1 MAGCGGVLLVTD
13 VAMLPASV
21 VLWALQTFGDKA
33 AGGKAMAVVTN
44 ASYLAPGSYRHLG
57 LATASLEVVISL
69 VENPG
74 HHTKAWLSEIVHVL
88 KPGGVLWLQEP
99 FACQDVAEAEQQRL
113 SDAPVQTQAV
123 LERNLLLAGFVD
135 VETAECV
142 SGVGL
147 AQSYSTSATG
157 SEHGPLLKPVAVRV
171 LKPTWETG
179 SSFGLKKKATL
190 EQESTLVSLGDTLRL
205 STEDVND
212 TSLPL
217 ANTWKATCV
226 DDDGDEFVDEDALL
240 DEDDLKRPVLPGA
253 DDCEVEKA
261 GKKACKNCTCGR
273 AELEEKTPLTAA
285 QLNNPQSACG
295 NCGLGD
301 AFRCG
306 GCPYRGLPAFKLGEK
321 ISLPGSLL
329 VADA

>member
-1 MAGCGGVLLVTD
+1 MLTFFLGHSINISVLHVGV
-13 VAMLPASV
+13 
-21 VLWALQTFGDKA
+21 
-33 AGGKAMAVVTN
+33 
-44 ASYLAPGSYRHLG
+44 
-57 LATASLEVVISL
+57 
-69 VENPG
+69 
-74 HHTKAWLSEIVHVL
+74 
-88 KPGGVLWLQEP
+88 
-99 FACQDVAEAEQQRL
+99 EA
-113 SDAPVQTQAV
+113 
-123 LERNLLLAGFVD
+123 
-135 VETAECV
+135 
-142 SGVGL
+142 
-147 AQSYSTSATG
+147 
-157 SEHGPLLKPVAVRV
+157 
-171 LKPTWETG
+171 
-179 SSFGLKKKATL
+179 
-190 EQESTLVSLGDTLRL
+190 ESTLVSLGDTLRL

-217 ANTWKATCV
+217 ANTWKATSV

>member
-21 VLWALQTFGDKA
+21 VLWAVQTFGDKA

-44 ASYLAPGSYRHLG
+44 ASYLAPGSS
-57 LATASLEVVISL
+57 SLEVVISL

-74 HHTKAWLSEIVHVL
+74 HHTQAWLSEIVHVL
-88 KPGGVLWLQEP
+88 RPGGVLWLQEP
-99 FACQDVAEAEQQRL
+99 FACQD
-113 SDAPVQTQAV
+113 TQAV

-135 VETAECV
+135 VETADISIIV
-142 SGVGL
+142 LHVGVE
-147 AQSYSTSATG
+147 A
-157 SEHGPLLKPVAVRV
+157 
-171 LKPTWETG
+171 
-179 SSFGLKKKATL
+179 
-190 EQESTLVSLGDTLRL
+190 ESTLVSLGDTLRL
-205 STEDVND
+205 SSEDVND

-217 ANTWKATCV
+217 ANTWKATSV

>member
-1 MAGCGGVLLVTD
+1 
-13 VAMLPASV
+13 
-21 VLWALQTFGDKA
+21 
-33 AGGKAMAVVTN
+33 
-44 ASYLAPGSYRHLG
+44 
-57 LATASLEVVISL
+57 
-69 VENPG
+69 
-74 HHTKAWLSEIVHVL
+74 
-88 KPGGVLWLQEP
+88 
-99 FACQDVAEAEQQRL
+99 
-113 SDAPVQTQAV
+113 
-123 LERNLLLAGFVD
+123 LLAGFVD
-135 VETAECV
+135 VQTAECV

-147 AQSYSTSATG
+147 AESYSTSATG

-179 SSFGLKKKATL
+179 SSFGIKKKATL

-205 STEDVND
+205 SSEDVND

-217 ANTWKATCV
+217 ANTWKATSV

-240 DEDDLKRPVLPGA
+240 DEDDLKRPVLPGV

-295 NCGLGD
+295 NVSFLI
-301 AFRCG
+301 FSV
-306 GCPYRGLPAFKLGEK
+306 LVHESFGERY
-321 ISLPGSLL
+321 SLKPT
-329 VADA
+329 